1 MPAATSDSD
10 ACVHSSDGLLRDG
23 GIPSPRCRHHGA
35 DLGRLVVIY
44 GLTKE
49 PDPVE
54 DPTQALT
61 CQTPCQASGF
71 ESMDSIHAAELAG
84 IDAVGQAELA
94 ASGELSAVDL
104 LDAAISRLEAAR
116 DLNAVITDLFDRG
129 LAQARALDESGAL
142 RAGGAGPLAGV
153 PFLLKDLGA
162 ALAGAPEA
170 MGSRALRTH
179 VATESAWI
187 VDRYLDAGLVVFG
200 KTNTPEWGN
209 HCTTEPLLFGP
220 TVNPWSPDITP
231 GGSSGGS
238 AAAVAAGVVPAA
250 SGGDGTGSIRVP
262 ASCCGLV
269 GLKPRRG
276 RSSFAPDGGQG
287 MEGLVNGHALTR
299 TVRDSAALLDVIAG
313 SAVGD
318 PYTTPLPAGT
328 FLRSIASEPAPQ
340 RILTTTASPFP
351 DASTHPDVVAAVE
364 STARLLEELGHQVD
378 PGAPTFDSDAVADA
392 IVVLH
397 TVSNAELHAFA
408 TTHLGREPVEEDFEP
423 SSWVMMR
430 EGFTT
435 TGVAYAGAIGA
446 IHAQTRR
453 FARGMVGYDVLLVP
467 TLLTPPPPYG
477 LLNQPRGTTRK
488 FFDVEFA
495 TTGWTTMANVTGWA
509 AISLPLGIA
518 SDGLP
523 IGVQLM
529 AQDET
534 VLLAL
539 AAQLES
545 AAPWADRL
553 PVGWVG

>member
-1 MPAATSDSD
+1 
-10 ACVHSSDGLLRDG
+10 
-23 GIPSPRCRHHGA
+23 
-35 DLGRLVVIY
+35 
-44 GLTKE
+44 
-49 PDPVE
+49 
-54 DPTQALT
+54 
-61 CQTPCQASGF
+61 
-71 ESMDSIHAAELAG
+71 MDSIHAAELAT
-84 IDAVGQAELA
+84 IDAHGQATLA

-104 LDAAISRLEAAR
+104 LDAAILRLESAR
-116 DLNAVITDLFDRG
+116 QLNAVIIDLFDRG
-129 LAQARALDESGAL
+129 RAQAKALDESGAL

-179 VATESAWI
+179 VASESAWI
-187 VDRYLDAGLVVFG
+187 VERYLDAGLVVFG

-313 SAVGD
+313 SATGD
-318 PYTTPLPAGT
+318 PYSAPLPTGT
-328 FLRSIASEPAPQ
+328 FLEAIANAPAAQ

-351 DASTHPDVVAAVE
+351 GADTHPDVVAAVE
-364 STARLLEELGHQVD
+364 SAARLLEELGHRVD
-378 PGAPTFDSDAVADA
+378 PGAPTFDADAVADA
-392 IVVLH
+392 IAVLH

-408 TTHLGREPVEEDFEP
+408 AAHLGREPVEDDFEP

-430 EGFTT
+430 EGFET

-453 FARGMVGYDVLLVP
+453 FARGMDGYDVLLVP

-477 LLNQPRGTTRK
+477 LLNQPRGTTRA

-509 AISLPLGIA
+509 AVSLPLGIT

-529 AQDET
+529 ARDET
-534 VLLAL
+534 VLLQL

-553 PVGWVG
+553 PVGWIG